1 MVSLEEK
8 TMGGISSKCNL
19 PFPAHV
25 LFPLA
30 FPYTS
35 YPCYSVP
42 PGAKAAMQVGNGAIR
57 HSTERAQ
64 TGSRPG
70 T

>member
-1 MVSLEEK
+1 MVSLDEK
-8 TMGGISSKCNL
+8 TMGEISSKCVL
-19 PFPAHV
+19 PFPVHV

-30 FPYTS
+30 FPCTS
-35 YPCYSVP
+35 YPCYRVP

-64 TGSRPG
+64 TGSRPR